1 MITPEEII
9 RIVADYYH
17 LDKIDLIIRNRN
29 ERFVKARHIAM
40 YYCRHKTEF
49 TLREIGNAFDYRS
62 HDTVIH
68 AIKSVENQV
77 ETNKRYRE
85 DFKDIELHIEQSI
98 LKEKIYSE
106 IIESEVY
113 QENDFY

>member
-9 RIVADYYH
+9 KIVADYYH
-17 LDKIDLIIRNRN
+17 VDKGNLIIRSRN
-29 ERFVKARHIAM
+29 AEFVKPRHIAM
-40 YYCRHKTEF
+40 CLCRYNTELAF
-49 TLREIGNAFDYRS
+49 REIGECFNRN

-85 DFKDIELHIEQSI
+85 DFKDIELLIEQSI
-98 LKEKIYSE
+98 LKEKIITE

-113 QENDFY
+113 LENDFY